1 MIRNIILVFAALCGT
16 FCAGAQMKTTRTIT
30 GMVVDKNGNPLS
42 GAEVRAEGGAETVYT
57 NADGSYSIE
66 VPVTLKKLTASYTGL
81 RDQKLSTTASPNV
94 IFTLKPIKRTRGFVN
109 LVGGASKVL
118 GGEMTVDGMIP
129 QAGVMGGAY
138 RSWGGYFKIV
148 MGFLGPEIYD
158 SYGYGEHFGQMP
170 LMTGGVIKRIS
181 QNFNILVGAGA
192 GVNYNPY
199 VSSYEYIN
207 SPKDSYYNA
216 YPENSWAVAGEIAF
230 MYVHRKI
237 NIIAGVTYVS
247 PCFEKDNYGYTS
259 GGPNDSYWCY
269 YKSFSGD
276 NNGNLNFFLS
286 FGLTI

>member
-16 FCAGAQMKTTRTIT
+16 FCAGAQMQTTRTIT

-94 IFTLKPIKRTRGFVN
+94 IFTLKPVKTTHGFVN

-148 MGFLGPEIYD
+148 MGFAGPKP
-158 SYGYGEHFGQMP
+158 GNAWNEHFGQMP

-192 GVNYNPY
+192 GVNYNLDVY
-199 VSSYEYIN
+199 GTEYFN
-207 SPKDSYYNA
+207 RPEDSYLDI
-216 YPENSWAVAGEIAF
+216 YPESSWAAAGEIAF

-247 PCFEKDNYGYTS
+247 PCFDTWDSSHYS
-259 GGPNDSYWCY
+259 DDSYNGPY
-269 YKSFSGD
+269 YYRSFSGD